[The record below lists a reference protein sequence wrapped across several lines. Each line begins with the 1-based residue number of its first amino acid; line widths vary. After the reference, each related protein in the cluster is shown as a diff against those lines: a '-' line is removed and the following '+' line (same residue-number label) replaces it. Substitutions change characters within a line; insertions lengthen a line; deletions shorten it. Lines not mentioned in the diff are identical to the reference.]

1 MKLTRA
7 FDLDKRILE
16 AVNKLGLDHI
26 QAEQVVAFRST
37 GATAR
42 ARARIYAMPRIWQE
56 ALGVKPHYCIEFLS
70 QHFDGLSK
78 DDQWRVIIHEL
89 MHIPKTFSGALLP
102 HRGKGRRDQVSHRTV
117 EQLFKKLK
125 DDEDYSR

>member
-1 MKLTRA
+1 MKLVKAPDIDR
-7 FDLDKRILE
+7 KIRK
-16 AVNKLGLDHI
+16 AVKKLGLGHI
-26 QAEQVVAFRST
+26 KPGQLVAFRSS

-56 ALGVKPHYCIEFLS
+56 ALGIKPHYCIEFLA
-70 QHFDGLSK
+70 QHFDHLSE

-102 HRGKGRRDQVSHRTV
+102 HRGKGRRHQVTHQTV
-117 EQLFKKLK
+117 ESLFKKLK
-125 DDEDYSR
+125 E